1 MSDMGAYDPFTDQT
15 DSDLIA
21 MYAGMDPALFG
32 SDPAKRLNYYQ
43 DLMSSLGFDI
53 AQLSGVTNPD
63 PVQQTYTPPIN
74 QTGAMYASNPFYAS
88 IFQAIEDGAD
98 PITAATS
105 ARDQLGFNGTDDEF
119 NNQVVT
125 IATNYAADKAKNM
138 QAEAEFNATNG
149 GGWTMPDGSKYKQ
162 SPLGGNDINATASE
176 YDLLGAPSVDDLLA
190 QYGTRFA
197 APKQAAATDAAL
209 KRGYG
214 VSQAAGLHDGSDGTG
229 WSLGSGASPSDGSAP
244 SATPGPYNP
253 NGWHPGVQFDSL
265 RDPATQAAMGGA
277 PPGPSVAE
285 QVAGI
290 LAGARTPA
298 AATAP
303 ATMPLGP
310 KGQDLG
316 FFKNLENTQRNSVQR
331 RLDKAKSNQVRSDAN
346 INAMRRITA
355 LAGLLQGGFQK

>member
-1 MSDMGAYDPFTDQT
+1 MSDYGYDPYQDMGEG
-15 DSDLIA
+15 DLIN
-21 MYAGMDPALFG
+21 MYAGMNPALFG

-43 DLMSSLGFDI
+43 DLMSSLGFDLI
-53 AQLSGVTNPD
+53 QTAGTSAQPETF
-63 PVQQTYTPPIN
+63 TPAIN

-105 ARDQLGFNGTDDEF
+105 ARDQLGFNGTDDDF

-162 SPLGGNDINATASE
+162 TPLGGNDIRATANE
-176 YDLLGAPSVDDLLA
+176 YDLLGAPNVDELVNA
-190 QYGTRFA
+190 Y
-197 APKQAAATDAAL
+197 AAAENKRADAKDAT

-229 WSLGSGASPSDGSAP
+229 WSLGSGTSPSGASDVTDNGSAP

-265 RDPATQAAMGGA
+265 RDPATQAAMDPGA
-277 PPGPSVAE
+277 PGGPSVAE
-285 QVAGI
+285 RVAGI

-298 AATAP
+298 PAP
-303 ATMPLGP
+303 APAPRSGGVAGGDFFANRTI
-310 KGQDLG
+310 QDSIKKRLA
-316 FFKNLENTQRNSVQR
+316 EAANT
-331 RLDKAKSNQVRSDAN
+331 QVRSDAN
-346 INAMRRITA
+346 VNAMRRITA
-355 LAGLLQGGFQK
+355 LAGLLQGGFPK